1 MEEET
6 SNLDLAQVKTVLET
20 ALLSSAEPLS
30 LAELKK
36 LFEEGGGGKAKR
48 DRRITEA
55 VYNHGYSQVEVARHL
70 KLHYSTVS
78 RLIKSATKE
87 QK

>member
-1 MEEET
+1 MARV
-6 SNLDLAQVKTVLET
+6 S
-20 ALLSSAEPLS
+20 
-30 LAELKK
+30 LKK